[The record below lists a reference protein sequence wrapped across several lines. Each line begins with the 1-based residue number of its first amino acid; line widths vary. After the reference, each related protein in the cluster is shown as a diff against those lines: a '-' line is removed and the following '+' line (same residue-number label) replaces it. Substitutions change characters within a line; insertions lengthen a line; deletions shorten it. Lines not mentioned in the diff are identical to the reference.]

1 MCRKKQMRKTI
12 ERNPDVVILLIAGY
26 FLLAMVVRLVRS
38 SGLEVDET
46 QQAFMSQFLVLG
58 YGSQPPF
65 YDWLQYGLNQA
76 FGTSLATL
84 TILKNTM
91 LFFFCLFYT
100 LAVRQLITSRS
111 LCAIATLG
119 TLTIP
124 TVFLLVQRD
133 LSHTVACLFAIALF
147 LYGFFRTLRQP
158 TLNTYLITG
167 VAVGIGALS
176 KYNFVVVP
184 LAAVLAILP
193 EKELRGRLLDWRILL
208 SLALAALITTPHA
221 LWVVQNIVSATSQTV
236 QEMKE
241 GSDAPG
247 IPNRLEGAIDL
258 IISMVKG
265 VLPTLAVFGL
275 VFHKDLRTIL
285 RSGDTLSRVVG
296 RMLALCF
303 LVVLIVVVVVGA
315 THMREKWLAPYIVLL
330 PLYLCLKVQAARVDV
345 KSRLPGMLAITAVLT
360 IGTLLILLGRG
371 LSGPLLGRYSLI
383 HVPYAGFA
391 RAMEREG
398 HAQPNYIVT
407 DGGLLAGNLKVQFPS
422 STVYLTGQHPELLPK
437 PWPADATV
445 LVVSATKDGTFP
457 ANTQDNLK
465 AMADWASLPAPT
477 QFGRSEIPYPG
488 SDGTQRHGFYYSWE
502 KIGQQ

>member
-1 MCRKKQMRKTI
+1 MRKTI

-84 TILKNTM
+84 TILKNSM
-91 LFFFCLFYT
+91 LFFFCLFYA
-100 LAVRQLITSRS
+100 LAARQLMANRS

-119 TLTIP
+119 ILTIP

-133 LSHTVACLFAIALF
+133 LSHTVACLFAVALF
-147 LYGFFRTLRQP
+147 LYGFFRTLKQP
-158 TLNTYLITG
+158 TLSAYLITG

-184 LAAVLAILP
+184 LAAILAILP
-193 EKELRGRLLDWRILL
+193 EKDLRSRLLDWRILL
-208 SLALAALITTPHA
+208 TIALAALITTPHA
-221 LWVVQNIVSATSQTV
+221 LWVVQNLVSATSQTV

-241 GSDAPG
+241 GSDTPG

-258 IISMVKG
+258 IVTMAKG
-265 VLPTLAVFGL
+265 VLPTLAVFAL
-275 VFHKDLRTIL
+275 VFFKDLRIIF
-285 RSGDTLSRVVG
+285 RSGDQWSRVVG
-296 RMLALCF
+296 RMFLLSIVLV
-303 LVVLIVVVVVGA
+303 LVVVTIVGA
-315 THMREKWLAPYIVLL
+315 THMRAKWLVAYIVLL

-371 LSGPLLGRYSLI
+371 LSGPLMGRYSLI

-391 RAMEREG
+391 KAMERDG
-398 HAQPNYIVT
+398 HGQPDYIITNGV
-407 DGGLLAGNLKVQFPS
+407 LLAGNLKVQFPK
-422 STVYLTGQHPELLPK
+422 STVYLSGQNKEFLPRQ
-437 PWPADATV
+437 WPRDATV
-445 LVVSATKDGTFP
+445 LVVSATEDGTFP
-457 ANTQDNLK
+457 AQSEEQLA
-465 AMADWASLPAPT
+465 AMTRWASLPPPT
-477 QFGRSEIPYPG
+477 MFGRSEIPYAG
-488 SDGTQRHGFYYSWE
+488 SDGTRRYGFYYSWE
-502 KIGQQ
+502 KLGQQ